1 MDRIEKLI
9 IDTRTVEK
17 DGTKYEYIIL
27 KKTLHPKD
35 EQTEHLIE
43 KFIMN
48 DDDNTKQV
56 KESKKTTETPK
67 PKTVKKERRNKTQKK
82 KTERNENEEESST
95 QIQRVLTKY
104 VPGSSVVSLQ
114 KTFKYFVPSK
124 ELFFKNYPEQPMY
137 LVKWQNFSIVEST
150 WILESEATK
159 KIDRRG
165 LIEKFNKRWTLPQTD
180 SSVKTEHILKEV
192 FPLTEEAVPA
202 NDLVPEKIILE
213 LPQKD
218 ENGLPILMYRVKW
231 LGKELFLSDELSS
244 FFEKERNKSLLQRW
258 KFESEPF
265 PLELNEYQQKTIDE
279 IKKCIDDNN
288 DIIISGGFGKRTSV
302 LAFIS
307 EQMCQ
312 SENGV
317 SCLIMCTEKRM
328 DYYKNQLPYLFP
340 GVPLTFIDH
349 FPRDENVK
357 SVIDMELYDENS
369 NIKPQIVVFSCKS
382 FIFKKTAHFKY
393 GIIDIQE
400 PNHVSIKSTRISL
413 CDHVI
418 GITDDEKVYNKIKF
432 LMKIKG
438 KGDIKIIEIP
448 QYEEPKISS
457 IFILI
462 KMQQKQTAAYLQTEE
477 EVKGCEDVSIEDMR
491 RVLLFPSIS
500 SYSIGIKGVKM
511 THVQKIVNFLV
522 EVKKKVA
529 ILSPIPQLLEAL
541 KPLIKCEL
549 IGWDNEISQ
558 SKRMCEE
565 FNKNESTKILVDT
578 NCNSQGVDLSGSDYV
593 VLLDSDYTED
603 KIEEIKQRMRV
614 GTTKNVKVLYFVI
627 TGTIDETIAVAS
639 RASSIITKEQ
649 YFSILSTT
657 MITVDQLINEIIST
671 TEKTKVIKLGTE
683 EEIKEFNEA
692 KEKEMK
698 SIEERK
704 NKENKTKK
712 VERKNRR
719 VDDVD
724 IKDTNKEERKRRIET
739 FLNEVKLKKL
749 NELKEENVSFVLDEE
764 TKQLMKK
771 IQEKLKEKFDDNE
784 TDKISKTII
793 CYLLRFGMKIDEEN
807 MIIFNKYT
815 IDVELYSEQIIKELT
830 MSAVSEKIKTND
842 LVYRKI
848 FEMVINMQ
856 NKMEE
861 IYEEDKQNPWDSTC
875 DLILLEEIKRIGLE
889 CPKVWIKNPV
899 LQNSMIKFGIKTEQE
914 QIAFV
919 ESRYKSLIGLIEKK
933 VSMDNESNEEYQE
946 KRDIKECQTNS
957 TMEQSTSFNNMSEPY
972 QIQKKIEEETEVI
985 PISNNQEPSNDQ
997 ELTTQEK
1004 NN

>member
-35 EQTEHLIE
+35 EQTEPLIE
-43 KFIMN
+43 KIKMN
-48 DDDNTKQV
+48 NDNTKQV
-56 KESKKTTETPK
+56 KESKKITETPK
-67 PKTVKKERRNKTQKK
+67 PKIIKKERRSKTQKK
-82 KTERNENEEESST
+82 KKERNENEEESST
-95 QIQRVLTKY
+95 QIQKVLTKY

-124 ELFFKNYPEQPMY
+124 ELFFKHYPEQPMY

-159 KIDRRG
+159 KIDKRG
-165 LIEKFNKRWTLPQTD
+165 LIEKFNKRWTLPQIG
-180 SSVKTEHILKEV
+180 SAAKTEHILKEV
-192 FPLTEEAVPA
+192 FPLTEESVPA

-244 FFEKERNKSLLQRW
+244 FFDKERNKSLLQRW
-258 KFESEPF
+258 KFERGPF
-265 PLELNEYQQKTIDE
+265 PLELNEYQQQTIDE
-279 IKKCIDDNN
+279 IKKGIDDNN

-307 EQMCQ
+307 EQICQ
-312 SENGV
+312 SENGA

-357 SVIDMELYDENS
+357 SVIDMELYDENG

-382 FIFKKTAHFKY
+382 FIFKKTSNFKY

-400 PNHVSIKSTRISL
+400 PNHITIKSTRISL
-413 CDHVI
+413 CNHII
-418 GITDDEKVYNKIKF
+418 GITDDEKVYNKMKF

-438 KGDIKIIEIP
+438 KGEIRIIEIP
-448 QYEEPKISS
+448 QYEEPKVSS

-511 THVQKIVNFLV
+511 THVQKIVNFLI

-578 NCNSQGVDLSGSDYV
+578 NCNSQGVDLSGSDYI

-603 KIEEIKQRMRV
+603 KIEEIKQKMRV
-614 GTTKNVKVLYFVI
+614 GTKKSIKVLYFVI
-627 TGTIDETIAVAS
+627 TNTIDETIAVAS
-639 RASSIITKEQ
+639 RTSSIIAKEQ
-649 YFSILSTT
+649 YFSILTTT

-698 SIEERK
+698 RIEEKK

-712 VERKNRR
+712 IERKKRKI
-719 VDDVD
+719 DDVD
-724 IKDTNKEERKRRIET
+724 IKDTYKEERKRRIET
-739 FLNEVKLKKL
+739 FLNEVRLKKI
-749 NELKEENVSFVLDEE
+749 NELKEENVSFILDEE

-771 IQEKLKEKFDDNE
+771 IQEKLKEKFDENE
-784 TDKISKTII
+784 TNKISKTII
-793 CYLLRFGMKIDEEN
+793 CYLLRFGTKIDEEN
-807 MIIFNKYT
+807 MILFNKYP

-830 MSAVSEKIKTND
+830 MNDISEKIKTND
-842 LVYRKI
+842 LAYRRI
-848 FEMVINMQ
+848 FETVSNMQ

-861 IYEEDKQNPWDSTC
+861 IYEDDKQNPWNSTC
-875 DLILLEEIKRIGLE
+875 DLVLLEEIKRIGLE
-889 CPKVWIKNPV
+889 CPKIWIKNPF
-899 LQNSMIKFGIKTEQE
+899 LQISMIKFGIKTEQE
-914 QIAFV
+914 QITFV

-933 VSMDNESNEEYQE
+933 ISMDNENNEEYQE
-946 KRDIKECQTNS
+946 KRDIKESQNNS
-957 TMEQSTSFNNMSEPY
+957 TIEQSTPFNNKSESY
-972 QIQKKIEEETEVI
+972 QIQKKIEEDEVEI
-985 PISNNQEPSNDQ
+985 ISMSNNQIPSNDK